1 MMSSIAVAP
10 RAAHAQAEAE
20 AEAEGTTEA
29 EAVAPAEAEVPAE
42 AETEV
47 AVEAAAEEP
56 EAQPPT
62 TTDEPATPDT
72 TASVSA
78 QQPADQAAQAPGEPQ
93 APARGCT
100 AQDVLRGL
108 CTAEQAAAS
117 AAEKF
122 WRVMGRIDYQQPIVL
137 DRDPENDI
145 LMFYYLG
152 VEFDV
157 PVLQGLYATAWGGL
171 SQRFWT
177 VDGESAV
184 DFTDPFVGVGLR
196 HSQSLRDIG
205 LPDHSLHFVHRLAA
219 YFPVSRESRANLYY
233 TALDWITAMRLPVIH
248 RFMVGV
254 DLRAQYRFHEYAEQN
269 GAVIV
274 DAWDTSGGLNTRL
287 RLEAG
292 LLLQQGIFDDPT
304 FGSLIVQGSA
314 GIRGLLRY
322 MAADES
328 TTGARDPWEGDWY
341 WSLGATYTPI
351 EYVSLTLS
359 LEHGYSDIV
368 RGGVQQIIGFDRDET
383 RFVVSLFG
391 RY

>member
-1 MMSSIAVAP
+1 MTSIAVAP
-10 RAAHAQAEAE
+10 RAARAQSEGDATIEAE
-20 AEAEGTTEA
+20 AEAA
-29 EAVAPAEAEVPAE
+29 AEAEVATEADSVVE
-42 AETEV
+42 AE
-47 AVEAAAEEP
+47 VETTAEEP
-56 EAQPPT
+56 EVQPT
-62 TTDEPATPDT
+62 TTIDEPTTPDT
-72 TASVSA
+72 AASVSA
-78 QQPADQAAQAPGEPQ
+78 QQPADQASQSPGEPQ
-93 APARGCT
+93 ARGCT

-117 AAEKF
+117 AAQKF

-145 LMFYYLG
+145 LMYYYLG
-152 VEFDV
+152 VEFDI

-184 DFTDPFVGVGLR
+184 DFTDPFVGVGIR

-219 YFPVSRESRANLYY
+219 YFPASRESRANLYY

-274 DAWDTSGGLNTRL
+274 DAWDTTGGLNTRL

-304 FGSLIVQGSA
+304 FGSLLVQGSA

-328 TTGARDPWEGDWY
+328 ATGARDPWEGDWY

-383 RFVVSLFG
+383 RFVVSVFG